1 MKKVFYVLA
10 IFICSGLKISAQ
22 TANWSAVLPNQFPTN
37 VSGQIHGISR
47 VSQMKFHHSNSLKR
61 YAVSARGGL
70 FITTNGG
77 NNWTIAPGCDFMPYA
92 RFASV
97 CIDHTNDQIIYLG
110 TGDNNY
116 YYNGLGVW
124 KSTNGG
130 TNFTQTGLTNKLV
143 VDMIMD
149 PLDNQ
154 KIVAITNT
162 GIYKTNN
169 AGTSWSLKTASRP
182 FKEILIK
189 ATGSRTLYAASADSA
204 FFRSTDFGET
214 WSQINNGIVMPSGIT
229 NGDGCRIAVSPAD
242 TNVVYFAMV
251 SNGGMLYKSVDGG
264 STFTARKTSASPYL
278 TYYSNSSSS
287 SGQGDYNFGIGVDR
301 LNANIVY
308 MVAHNNWKSLDGGL
322 TWTQLTNWWEKCH
335 TDMHQI
341 VTSPYNNNELYN
353 MNDGGVFLSTDG
365 GNNWTP
371 KSNGIYGYEIYH
383 GNCSPTRRDM
393 ISIGTQDNGELYST
407 TAGWFTNRG
416 GDWGSQCAFDYRP
429 NSSMVYYLGNNQRRL
444 VTGGDQTYGLP
455 SRVVNLD
462 AIEFHRSN
470 SNLAFVA
477 DSFIYRSTNL
487 INTTPT
493 WTQIAALGK
502 IIRAMHVAFSD
513 PNRLYIITNDGKIH
527 VSANALSASPTFTV
541 YNLPSSSINRASI
554 TTIKNSPGTVYITA
568 NTNVYR
574 STNFGATWTNITH
587 NLPSFN
593 HIKIIADEYYPTNEL
608 VLLATGSAVYYKV
621 ANANSWTLY
630 NQNLP
635 SRPEGIDLSIYND
648 STTNTILRVATYGR
662 GMWES
667 AISNLRTL
675 NAQLSAS
682 TQNPCVGQPMQFF
695 DISTGNVISR
705 TWSFPGGTPSS
716 STLQN
721 PTITYSTPGV
731 YNVGLTISNG
741 TNNSS
746 VTQTNYITTFGASLP
761 FVEGFEG
768 TGILPDGWQNLDLSS
783 SGIAWAKSTLAG
795 GYGNSATSMMFDNYS
810 WNYPG
815 EKDELITPKLNLQG
829 LSGAKLYFDLA
840 YQVFSGYSDSLAVF
854 VSTDCGLNY
863 TKVYQKGGTVLS
875 TAGSAG
881 NNFVPTASQWRTD
894 TISLNPYTGQQIV
907 IKIQNINGY
916 GNKLYLDNINIQGI
930 PMAAF
935 SGLPT
940 TICAGQTVSFT
951 NNSTGNPT
959 TYLWSFP
966 GGTPSTSTSQ
976 NPVVSYPLAGN
987 YAVTLTASNANG
999 ANTSTLTNYIQVNTN
1014 TSNTTTASACSS
1026 YTWSVNNQTY
1036 TQSGTYSSV
1045 SGCHTEI
1052 LNLTITPNT
1061 SNTSSAS
1068 ACSSYTWSV
1077 NNQTYTQSG
1086 TYSSVTGCNT
1096 EILNL
1101 TITPNTSNTT
1111 TASACSS
1118 YTWSVNTQT
1127 YTQSGTYSSVSGCH
1141 TEILNLTITPNT
1153 SNTTTASA
1161 CSSYTWSVNNQ
1172 TYTQSGTYSS
1182 VSGCH
1187 IEILNLTITP
1197 NTINTTTAS
1206 ACSSYTWS
1214 VNNQTYTQS
1223 GTYSSVSGCHT
1234 EILILTLNITSS
1246 NTSTISSCGPYT
1258 WPVNNAVYT
1267 QSGTYVNNA
1276 GCQQEILQL
1285 NILPLPVVQAQDVYA
1300 CQGSAVNLSGTPL
1313 GGVFS
1318 LNNPYTGPSTSYS
1331 YTFTDNNG
1339 CTATS
1344 LPANVIVQNALP
1356 VTGLFVSNVGANSVT
1371 INWVSVQGL
1380 QWYEVRYRPI
1390 GAGTW
1395 TGGGTQGAPTT
1406 FKNLVGL
1413 DAATDYEI
1421 EVRGFCSAGTPG
1433 PWSSTFVFSTGPSCP
1448 SPQNLNAINVLG
1460 NQVTLTW
1467 SAVSNV
1473 LYYQVRYRIQGG
1485 NSWSSGTSNSNSK
1498 VIVSLQANTTYEWQL
1513 RAVCLPSPFSNSSW
1527 SMIGDFSTNA
1537 LKEASSFEQE
1547 ESFSIFP
1554 NPASQI
1560 LHVQFNSSVNEDT
1573 HIAVFDLSGRKMKQ
1587 IILGPHE
1594 GSQQIDIDISDLVQG
1609 TYLIQWKTANSK
1621 SQQLYFNKVQ

>member
-169 AGTSWSLKTASRP
+169 AGTSWGLKTASRP

-487 INTTPT
+487 LNTTPT
-493 WTQIAALGK
+493 WIQIAALGK

-1052 LNLTITPNT
+1052 L
-1061 SNTSSAS
+1061 
-1068 ACSSYTWSV
+1068 
-1077 NNQTYTQSG
+1077 
-1086 TYSSVTGCNT
+1086 
-1096 EILNL
+1096 
-1101 TITPNTSNTT
+1101 
-1111 TASACSS
+1111 
-1118 YTWSVNTQT
+1118 
-1127 YTQSGTYSSVSGCH
+1127 
-1141 TEILNLTITPNT
+1141 
-1153 SNTTTASA
+1153 
-1161 CSSYTWSVNNQ
+1161 
-1172 TYTQSGTYSS
+1172 
-1182 VSGCH
+1182 
-1187 IEILNLTITP
+1187 
-1197 NTINTTTAS
+1197 
-1206 ACSSYTWS
+1206 
-1214 VNNQTYTQS
+1214 
-1223 GTYSSVSGCHT
+1223 
-1234 EILILTLNITSS
+1234 ILTLNITSS

-1573 HIAVFDLSGRKMKQ
+1573 HIAVYDLSGRKMKQ

>member
-487 INTTPT
+487 LNTTPT
-493 WTQIAALGK
+493 WIQIAALGK

-1052 LNLTITPNT
+1052 L
-1061 SNTSSAS
+1061 
-1068 ACSSYTWSV
+1068 
-1077 NNQTYTQSG
+1077 
-1086 TYSSVTGCNT
+1086 
-1096 EILNL
+1096 
-1101 TITPNTSNTT
+1101 
-1111 TASACSS
+1111 
-1118 YTWSVNTQT
+1118 
-1127 YTQSGTYSSVSGCH
+1127 
-1141 TEILNLTITPNT
+1141 
-1153 SNTTTASA
+1153 
-1161 CSSYTWSVNNQ
+1161 
-1172 TYTQSGTYSS
+1172 
-1182 VSGCH
+1182 
-1187 IEILNLTITP
+1187 
-1197 NTINTTTAS
+1197 
-1206 ACSSYTWS
+1206 
-1214 VNNQTYTQS
+1214 
-1223 GTYSSVSGCHT
+1223 
-1234 EILILTLNITSS
+1234 ILTLNITSS

-1573 HIAVFDLSGRKMKQ
+1573 HIAVYDLSGRKMKQ